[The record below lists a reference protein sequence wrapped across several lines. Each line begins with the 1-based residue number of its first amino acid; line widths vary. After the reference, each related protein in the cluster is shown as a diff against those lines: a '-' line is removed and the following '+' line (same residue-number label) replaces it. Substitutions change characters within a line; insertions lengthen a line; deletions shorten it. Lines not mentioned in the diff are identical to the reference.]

1 MPQGWL
7 YLRGRTNRAMTTTIA
22 RTPYSTAAVS
32 NKPQAASGFFAH
44 HGIWAPGVRLFRAV
58 RFSAKAAIIS
68 LAFVVPL
75 LALVAWQLMHQS
87 DRAMKARADAT
98 RQHVEIAHGILV
110 QAHALE
116 TKGKLTR
123 DQAQQWALDTVAGL
137 RYEGTEYFWINDM
150 HPHVVMHPIK
160 PDLNGKDVSDL
171 KDPNGLR
178 LFKAFVDKVRSE
190 GKGFVAYQ
198 WPKPGSDKPVDK
210 LSYVRGF
217 EPWGWVIG
225 SGIYVGEVRDD
236 LLHQAAWMGGVVFA
250 SLAVAGYLFFSFYR
264 VMDGGLNETRR
275 HLRAMTEG
283 DLTTSPSPWGRDEAA
298 QLMFELRAMQE
309 SLRTM
314 VLRVRRSSQEIVH
327 SSSEVASGAMD
338 LSARTEQ
345 AAANLEESAASM
357 EQISATVKHSAD
369 HASEAA
375 RVAAGNESSAAA
387 GGDVMQRV
395 VQTMDSIRQ
404 SSARIGDIV
413 GTIDGIA
420 FQTNILALNAAV
432 EAARA
437 GEQGRGFA
445 VVASEVRTLAQRAA
459 HAAHEIKGLIGGSVE
474 QVNAGA
480 TVVNTAGERM
490 GEIVAASQ
498 RVSGLLANIADGS
511 REQSQGVA
519 QIGQAVNEL
528 DRMTQQNAALVEQT
542 AAAAEAMKDQALAL
556 AHEVDRFKLP
566 AGLDLAEEAAPT
578 MVADFDFDFDKAIEA
593 HRQWKVRLRKAIAE
607 RTSLDADTLCR
618 DDRCPLGQWLHGDG
632 QRRWGSAPG
641 FTALLERHAE
651 FHNAAGQVARQ
662 INAGAVEQAERL
674 IGAGSRF
681 AQVSTEVCTLL
692 TRAKRGL

>member
-1 MPQGWL
+1 
-7 YLRGRTNRAMTTTIA
+7 MTTT
-22 RTPYSTAAVS
+22 TADHSRQALPAADRPSVS
-32 NKPQAASGFFAH
+32 AGGFFAH
-44 HGIWAPGVRLFRAV
+44 HGIWAPGIRLFRAL
-58 RFSAKAAIIS
+58 RFSAKALIIT
-68 LAFVVPL
+68 LAFVTPL
-75 LALVAWQLMHQS
+75 LALMGWQLLNQS

-98 RQHVEIAHGILV
+98 RQHVEIAYGVLL

-116 TKGKLTR
+116 SQGKLSR
-123 DQAQQWALDTVAGL
+123 EQAQQWAKDTVAGL
-137 RYEGTEYFWINDM
+137 RYEGSEYFWINDM
-150 HPHVVMHPIK
+150 QPRVVMHPIK
-160 PDLNGKDVSDL
+160 KDLNGKDVSEL

-178 LFKAFVDKVRSE
+178 LFRAFVDKVRSD

-210 LSYVRGF
+210 LSYVQGF

-225 SGIYVGEVRDD
+225 SGIYVGEVRED
-236 LLHQAAWMGGVVFA
+236 LVRQAAWMAAVVSL
-250 SLAVAGYLFFSFYR
+250 SLALAGYLFFSFYR

-283 DLTTSPSPWGRDEAA
+283 DLTTSPSPWGQDEAA
-298 QLMFELRAMQE
+298 QLMLELKAMQE
-309 SLRTM
+309 SLRAM
-314 VLRVRRSSQEIVH
+314 VLRVRRSSEDIVH

-357 EQISATVKHSAD
+357 EQISATVKNSAD
-369 HASEAA
+369 HAGEAA
-375 RVAAGNESSAAA
+375 RVAAGNQSSAAA
-387 GGDVMQRV
+387 GGEIMREVI
-395 VQTMDSIRQ
+395 QTMDSIRQ
-404 SSARIGDIV
+404 SSTRIGDII

-445 VVASEVRTLAQRAA
+445 VVASEVRSLAQRAA
-459 HAAHEIKGLIGGSVE
+459 HAAHEIKDLIGRSVE

-480 TVVNTAGERM
+480 AVVGDAGSKM
-490 GEIVAASQ
+490 GEIVTASQ
-498 RVSGLLANIADGS
+498 RVHGLLAEIAEGS

-519 QIGQAVNEL
+519 QIGMAVNEL

-542 AAAAEAMKDQALAL
+542 AAAAEAMKDQAQAL

-566 AGLDLAEEAAPT
+566 AELEIATTANSAG
-578 MVADFDFDFDKAIEA
+578 VAMDFDFDKAIEA

-607 RTSLDADTLCR
+607 HSSLDADTLCR
-618 DDRCPLGQWLHGDG
+618 DDKCPLGQWLHGDG
-632 QRRWGSAPG
+632 GKRWGTSPG
-641 FTALLERHAE
+641 FVSLLERHAE
-651 FHNAAGQVARQ
+651 FHKVAGHVARQ
-662 INAGAVEQAERL
+662 INAGAVSQAERL
-674 IGAGSRF
+674 IGSGSRF